1 MSWLTTQLKWLK
13 ELLDPSAL
21 PAKVIAETHKTFI
34 PAFGVTVEYDEVGA
48 ENYGQGQVTLNYRGH
63 EVIQ

>member
-1 MSWLTTQLKWLK
+1 
-13 ELLDPSAL
+13 LLDPSVL
-21 PAKVIAETHKTFI
+21 PSEVIAETHKTFI
-34 PAFGVTVEYDEVGA
+34 PAFGDTVEYDEVGA